1 MNRERTNWVMDWE
14 TLKNCTVL
22 CVEDWKNET
31 RYDFVVHPLRN
42 DIKALI
48 QFLQENK
55 EFKEYHVS
63 FNGIGFDA
71 QISQYILNNAK
82 SLVKK
87 TPDEFTALIYD
98 KAQDIIGRQS
108 RNEFQ
113 EFPEWKIQIPQI
125 DVFKLNHWDNPAKR
139 SGLKWIQ
146 YSMDWYNLQEMPIHH
161 TTEITTQHEI
171 DIIVDYCRNDVRSTK
186 QIMNLCKTQIN
197 LRKTIGNKYGINCY
211 NYSNTKIGSELLLK
225 LYCDRTYKD
234 PREVKKTGT
243 NRHIINVN
251 EILFPYLEFK
261 SRIFQDFFEK
271 VKETKI
277 KNTKGDFTH
286 IVKYDKYSFYYGTGG
301 IHQCIK
307 SGIYTS
313 DDEWIIKDL
322 DVASL
327 YPSIAIVN
335 KMFPAHLGVDF
346 YNVYKEDI
354 VDIRLKEKAKKDK
367 GDKAIVEGFKEAANA
382 SYGNSNSQHS
392 WLYDPQYTMQT
403 TINGQL
409 LLTMLVE
416 ELLLEFPDSLLL
428 QTNTDGATLKFKK
441 TDEARYYEI
450 CKAWEEKTQLIL
462 EFADYSKMIIRDVN
476 NYIGVYT
483 NGKVK
488 CKGSFEW
495 EDLQNNK
502 PSHLHKNKSHLII
515 PKAIYAYFVD
525 DILPEQY
532 LQTNRNIFDYCAGA
546 KSKGGWEFNIKCIID
561 GIYSNVPLQK
571 TIRYYISNSGCKI
584 VKKHKDGREI
594 QTEAGHWVQTIFNL
608 YEERPWEEYDI
619 NEKYY
624 LEAIYNEIANIIPNN
639 NQLTLF

>member
-1 MNRERTNWVMDWE
+1 
-14 TLKNCTVL
+14 
-22 CVEDWKNET
+22 
-31 RYDFVVHPLRN
+31 
-42 DIKALI
+42 
-48 QFLQENK
+48 
-55 EFKEYHVS
+55 
-63 FNGIGFDA
+63 
-71 QISQYILNNAK
+71 
-82 SLVKK
+82 
-87 TPDEFTALIYD
+87 
-98 KAQDIIGRQS
+98 
-108 RNEFQ
+108 
-113 EFPEWKIQIPQI
+113 
-125 DVFKLNHWDNPAKR
+125 
-139 SGLKWIQ
+139 
-146 YSMDWYNLQEMPIHH
+146 
-161 TTEITTQHEI
+161 
-171 DIIVDYCRNDVRSTK
+171 
-186 QIMNLCKTQIN
+186 
-197 LRKTIGNKYGINCY
+197 
-211 NYSNTKIGSELLLK
+211 
-225 LYCDRTYKD
+225 
-234 PREVKKTGT
+234 
-243 NRHIINVN
+243 
-251 EILFPYLEFK
+251 
-261 SRIFQDFFEK
+261 
-271 VKETKI
+271 
-277 KNTKGDFTH
+277 
-286 IVKYDKYSFYYGTGG
+286 
-301 IHQCIK
+301 
-307 SGIYTS
+307 
-313 DDEWIIKDL
+313 
-322 DVASL
+322 
-327 YPSIAIVN
+327 
-335 KMFPAHLGVDF
+335 VDF
-346 YNVYKEDI
+346 YNVYKEYI
-354 VDIRLKEKAKKDK
+354 VDIRLNEKAKKDK

-476 NYIGVYT
+476 NYIGIYT

-532 LQTNRNIFDYCAGA
+532 LQDNRNIFDYCAGA

-561 GIYSNVPLQK
+561 GIYSNLPLQK

-624 LEAIYNEIANIIPNN
+624 LDAIYNEIANIIPNN